1 MKPFSASQHL
11 KISFPIVFCTP
22 ERFLIIHFF
31 YERVHGENMP
41 NDNIIIRGAREH
53 NLKNIDVVIPRNK
66 LVVITGV
73 SGSGKSTLAFDTL
86 YAEGQRRYVESLSPY
101 ARQFL
106 GLMNKPDVDSI
117 DGLSPAISIDQK
129 TTSKNPR
136 STVGTV
142 TEIYDYL
149 RLLFARVG
157 HPHCPVCGDEIK
169 PQSVDEIV
177 ERILKLP
184 VGTKV
189 QILSPVVRQRKGE
202 YTAQVKELAKKGFTR
217 IRVDGKMQ
225 ETSEEIR
232 LDKQKKHN
240 IEIVVDRVV
249 MGSDIKSRLSDSVE
263 TALREAEGLVLVVSD
278 KTETLYSQKF
288 ACPRDNISLPEFTPR
303 MFSFNSP
310 FGACPECQGLGV
322 KMEFDIDLIIPDRS
336 LSIRQGAI
344 KPWSGSFRSFY
355 MQRLAAVAEYYGF
368 DADTPVRDLTR
379 EQLNIILYGSGGER
393 IRTTYEQESG
403 GSWVTNTP
411 FEGVVNNLKR
421 LYSETKSESRK
432 EEIMQYMR
440 ESPCTLCKGKRLKDE
455 VLAVTVG
462 GKSIIEIT
470 DMAVKDCLA
479 FFDDLRLKL
488 TERERMIAKLILKEI
503 SARLEFMMNVG
514 LDYLTLSRASGTLSG
529 GEAQR
534 IRLATQIGSNLVGV
548 MYVLDE
554 PSIGLHQRDNQKLI
568 GTLKRLRDLGN
579 TVIVVEHDE
588 ETMMSSDWII
598 DMGPGAG
605 AGGGHI
611 VAEGSPDDIL
621 KSPKSLTGDY
631 LSGRKKIPLPER
643 RRAFDKYIMI
653 SGASENNLKNI
664 DVRFPLGTFVCIT
677 GVSGSGKSTLITDTL
692 YTALM
697 QRLYGSRE
705 YVGKHKSLA
714 GIEHIDKVIAVDQSP
729 IGRTPRSNPA
739 TYTKVFGDVRDLFAM
754 TPDAKARGYGPGR
767 FSFNVPTGRCS
778 ACEGDGMVKIE
789 MHFLAD
795 IYIPCEVCK
804 GKRYSSET
812 LEVKYKGK
820 SIADVLDMT
829 VDEAL
834 AFFEP
839 VPVIRRKLETLRDV
853 GLGYMKLGQP
863 ATTLS
868 GGEAQRIKL
877 TSELAKRGTGRT
889 LYILD
894 EPTTGLHFDDVKRLL
909 NVLNRLVDKGNTVI
923 VIEHNLDVIKTADW
937 LIDLGPEGGDGG
949 GRVVAVGTPEEIA
962 RNENSYTGKFL
973 RKVLG

>member
-1 MKPFSASQHL
+1 MA
-11 KISFPIVFCTP
+11 
-22 ERFLIIHFF
+22 E
-31 YERVHGENMP
+31 E
-41 NDNIIIRGAREH
+41 NIIIRGAREH
-53 NLKNIDVVIPRNK
+53 NLKNIDVVLPRDK

-149 RLLFARVG
+149 RLLFARIG
-157 HPHCPVCGDEIK
+157 HPHCPVCGDEIR

-177 ERILKLP
+177 EKIMKLP
-184 VGTKV
+184 LGTKV
-189 QILSPVVRQRKGE
+189 QVLSPVVRQRKGE
-202 YTAQVKELAKKGFTR
+202 YTMQVKELAKKGFSR

-225 ETSEEIR
+225 ETSEDIR
-232 LDKQKKHN
+232 LDKQKKHS
-240 IEIVVDRVV
+240 IEIVVDRIV
-249 MGSDIKSRLSDSVE
+249 MGPDVKSRLSDSVE
-263 TALREAEGLVLVVSD
+263 TALREAEGLVLVISD

-322 KMEFDIDLIIPDRS
+322 KMEFDIDLIIPDRN
-336 LSIRQGAI
+336 LSISQGAL
-344 KPWSGSFRSFY
+344 KPWNGSFRTFY
-355 MQRLAAVAEYYGF
+355 MQRLAAVAQYYGF
-368 DADTPVRDLTR
+368 SDSTPIKNLTR
-379 EQLNIILYGSGGER
+379 EQLDILLYGSGGER

-421 LYSETKSESRK
+421 LYSETKSEARK

-462 GKSIIEIT
+462 AKSIIEIT
-470 DMAVKDCLA
+470 EAPVKDCLA

-488 TERERMIAKLILKEI
+488 TERERLIAKLILKEI

-588 ETMMSSDWII
+588 ETMMASDWIV

-605 AGGGHI
+605 AGGGHV
-611 VAEGSPDDIL
+611 VAEGTPDQIL

-631 LSGRKKIPLPER
+631 LAGRKKIPLPER
-643 RRAFDKYIMI
+643 RRAFDKCIMI

-714 GIEHIDKVIAVDQSP
+714 GIEYIDKVIAVDQSP

-739 TYTKVFGDVRDLFAM
+739 TYTKVFSDIRDLFAM
-754 TPDAKARGYGPGR
+754 TGDARARGYGPGR
-767 FSFNVPTGRCS
+767 FSFNVPNGRCS

-834 AFFEP
+834 AFFEA
-839 VPVIRRKLETLRDV
+839 VPTIARKLETLRDV

-949 GRVVAVGTPEEIA
+949 GRIVAVGTPEEVA
-962 RNENSYTGKFL
+962 KNENSYTGRFL
-973 RKVLG
+973 RKVLGKPNR